1 MLERQRF
8 AIVMKE
14 IYTQSNT
21 YFRTYQVLR
30 NLIGFPILCL
40 ICLCFSTVLHAE
52 TPILERTVSL
62 NLTDRRLPDALIDLS
77 RTANFYFSYNSNILN
92 GDKKVSVSAKNETVR
107 AVLRRLIGEGFQFK
121 EKGNFLIIQ
130 KLKTDERLI
139 GGYISDKKT
148 GQGVAN
154 ATVYDKKT
162 LKSATTNDY
171 GYYEIVSKQPIQEL
185 SVAKFD
191 YTDTVFQVKSSENR
205 TPQYLDVSLLPT
217 PIIAPKKPKVEV
229 SIVFNP
235 TPKSSDSD
243 TRFTERTLLENVDLQ
258 AFIKSY
264 SNGFKRVDALNI
276 KTDLS
281 RKFQWSI
288 APYVGN
294 NGGLSGAIVNDV
306 ALNLTVG
313 YSKGNR
319 ILEVAGLGNINRGDV
334 SGMQIA
340 TVFNIV
346 GGKMLGIQ
354 FANILNRSDALTGV
368 QLSALMNSTDTIL
381 RGGLQIAAL
390 NNHASKGRGGFQVS
404 TVVNKHAHGRIGSQI
419 SALVNVADTVKV
431 QVGLINR
438 SRHLKGLQVG
448 LINVNDTLSG
458 AVLGLLNITKKGYNA
473 VEFASFDG
481 KFARFAYKTGTKSF
495 YTNYVASVK
504 TDNATSIN
512 SVFNSNKS
520 VWSLGMGLGGSV
532 RLARPL
538 RLTTDIT
545 AESMNIGQITEGLFR
560 SRLFRIAPAFDI
572 KLSRHISLAIGGHWS
587 AYTADKTLLGILQ
600 DDDFRQKIVPSN
612 AKTSGDYQTWWGW
625 SAGIRFF

>member
-1 MLERQRF
+1 
-8 AIVMKE
+8 MKKVC
-14 IYTQSNT
+14 TQST
-21 YFRTYQVLR
+21 IFFRTYQVFR

-40 ICLCFSTVLHAE
+40 IFLCLPTISHAE

-77 RTANFYFSYNSNILN
+77 RTANFYFSYNSNIIN
-92 GDKKVSVSAKNETVR
+92 SEKKVSVSSKNETVR

-130 KLKTDERLI
+130 KLKKDERLI
-139 GGYISDKKT
+139 GGYISNEKT

-191 YTDTVFQVKSSENR
+191 YADTVFQVKSLENR

-217 PIIAPKKPKVEV
+217 PTVAAPKPISEV
-229 SIVFNP
+229 SIVLK
-235 TPKSSDSD
+235 TAQKIRDVE
-243 TRFTERTLLENVDLQ
+243 TRFTERTLLENIDLQ
-258 AFIKSY
+258 DFTKKY
-264 SNGFKRVDALNI
+264 SNGFKRVDALNV

-288 APYVGN
+288 VPYVGN

-319 ILEVAGLGNINRGDV
+319 ILELGGIGNINRGDV
-334 SGMQIA
+334 SGVQIA
-340 TVFNIV
+340 SVFNIV

-354 FANILNRSDALTGV
+354 FANVLNRSDVLTGV

-381 RGGLQIAAL
+381 KGGLQIAAL

-404 TVVNKHAHGRIGSQI
+404 TVVNKHGRGRIGSQI
-419 SALVNVADTVKV
+419 SALVNVADTVKM
-431 QVGLINR
+431 QIGLINR
-438 SRHLKGLQVG
+438 SRHLKGFQIG
-448 LINVNDTLSG
+448 LINVNDTVSG
-458 AVLGLLNITKKGYNA
+458 AVLGLVNITKKGYNA
-473 VEFASFDG
+473 VEFATFDG

-495 YTNYVASVK
+495 YTNYIASVK
-504 TDNATSIN
+504 TDNAPSLN
-512 SVFNSNKS
+512 AVFNSNKS
-520 VWSLGMGLGGSV
+520 VWSLGIGIGAGIK
-532 RLARPL
+532 LARPL
-538 RLTTDIT
+538 RLTTDFT
-545 AESMNIGQITEGLFR
+545 AESMNIGQFNEELFQVHV
-560 SRLFRIAPAFDI
+560 FRIAPSFDI
-572 KLSRHISLAIGGHWS
+572 RLSRHISLAVGGHWS
-587 AYTADKTLLGILQ
+587 AYSADNSLLSVAQ
-600 DDDFRQKIVPSN
+600 ADDFQRNIVPSH
-612 AKTSGDYQTWWGW
+612 ARTADEYQTWWGW

>member
-1 MLERQRF
+1 
-8 AIVMKE
+8 MKRNC
-14 IYTQSNT
+14 TQLKT

-30 NLIGFPILCL
+30 NLIGFPILL
-40 ICLCFSTVLHAE
+40 LCVLCSTTILRAE

-77 RTANFYFSYNSNILN
+77 RTANFYFSYNSNILK

-191 YTDTVFQVKSSENR
+191 YTDTVFQVKSTENR

-217 PIIAPKKPKVEV
+217 PTIAPKKSNAEV
-229 SIVFNP
+229 SIVFK
-235 TPKSSDSD
+235 TAQKVRDVA
-243 TRFTERTLLENVDLQ
+243 TRFTEQTLLGDLDFE
-258 AFIKSY
+258 AFTKRY
-264 SNGFKRVDALNI
+264 SNGFKRVDALNV
-276 KTDLS
+276 KADLS
-281 RKFQWSI
+281 RKFQWSVV
-288 APYVGN
+288 PYLGN
-294 NGGLSGAIVNDV
+294 NGGLSGAVVNDV

-334 SGMQIA
+334 SGIQIA
-340 TVFNIV
+340 TLFNIV

-354 FANILNRSDALTGV
+354 FANILNRSDALNGA
-368 QLSALMNSTDTIL
+368 QLSGLMNSTDTIL

-419 SALVNVADTVKV
+419 SVVVNVADTVKM

-438 SRHLKGLQVG
+438 ARHLKGLQIGLVNVNDSVSGVVLG
-448 LINVNDTLSG
+448 LINV
-458 AVLGLLNITKKGYNA
+458 IKKGYNA
-473 VEFASFDG
+473 AEIATFDG
-481 KFARFAYKTGTKSF
+481 KFTRIAYKTGTKSF

-504 TDNATSIN
+504 MDNTTSLN
-512 SVFNSNKS
+512 SVFDANKS
-520 VWSLGMGLGGSV
+520 VWSLGMGVGAGI

-538 RLTTDIT
+538 RLTTDFT
-545 AESMNIGQITEGLFR
+545 AESMNIGEITEGLFR
-560 SRLFRIAPAFDI
+560 SHLFRIAPSFDI
-572 KLSRHISLAIGGHWS
+572 RLSRHISLAVGGHWS
-587 AYTADKTLLGILQ
+587 AYAADKSLLSITQ
-600 DDDFRQKIVPSN
+600 VDDFQRNIVPSH
-612 AKTSGDYQTWWGW
+612 AKTSDEYQTWWGW